1 MNTNERI
8 LELNKMM
15 GIKVNF
21 MDKLFYTY
29 KMRYDIEWDSIM
41 NILDY
46 IKGIDGVDFL
56 ITGDGCQISYGDKY
70 LSLYNQYSKSSMFNM
85 ISDFAI
91 FWNNLKDNK

>member
-1 MNTNERI
+1 MNINDRI

-29 KMRYDIEWDSIM
+29 KMRYNIEWDSIM

-56 ITGDGCQISYGDKY
+56 ITGSH
-70 LSLYNQYSKSSMFNM
+70 NH
-85 ISDFAI
+85 
-91 FWNNLKDNK
+91 